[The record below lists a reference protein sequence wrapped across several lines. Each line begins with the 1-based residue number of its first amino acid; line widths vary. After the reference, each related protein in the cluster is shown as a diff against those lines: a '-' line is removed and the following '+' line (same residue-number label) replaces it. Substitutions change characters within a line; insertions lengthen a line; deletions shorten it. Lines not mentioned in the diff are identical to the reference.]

1 MARVQ
6 AEIASSPKLLAQVS
20 QSSAKAEVAAVAAR
34 NADAIAM
41 RRQAW
46 FGITPPWPPRI
57 NLYRPPRGCQ
67 HDSAGIVKTRTAA
80 IAMPVIVPSPLVGE
94 GAITQ
99 DAVVPVRSLV

>member
-6 AEIASSPKLLAQVS
+6 AEIASSPELLAQVS
-20 QSSAKAEVAAVAAR
+20 QSSAKAGAAAAVAR
-34 NADAIAM
+34 NADAIAK

-67 HDSAGIVKTRTAA
+67 HDSAGIVKTGGSA
-80 IAMPVIVPSPLVGE
+80 IAVPIAAPSALVVGE
-94 GAITQ
+94 GAITNRR
-99 DAVVPVRSLV
+99 PV